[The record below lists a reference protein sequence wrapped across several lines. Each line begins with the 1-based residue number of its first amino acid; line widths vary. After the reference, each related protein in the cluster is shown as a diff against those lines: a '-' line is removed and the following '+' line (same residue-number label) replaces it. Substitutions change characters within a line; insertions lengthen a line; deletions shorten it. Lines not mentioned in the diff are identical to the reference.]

1 MNQKHQK
8 TCLKNA
14 GLRYEHFSPLLM
26 NGLNQENLKNLPA
39 NQNSQS
45 GQLWD
50 GLAVLLGQILHSWIL
65 KLLMFLVCS
74 RNYFQPIG
82 LTDLCLIISDEFL
95 QWR

>member
-1 MNQKHQK
+1 MR
-8 TCLKNA
+8 
-14 GLRYEHFSPLLM
+14 GLRYEHFSLLLI

-50 GLAVLLGQILHSWIL
+50 GLAVLLLQSWIL
-65 KLLMFLVCS
+65 KLLMILVCS

-82 LTDLCLIISDEFL
+82 LTDLCLKISDEFL